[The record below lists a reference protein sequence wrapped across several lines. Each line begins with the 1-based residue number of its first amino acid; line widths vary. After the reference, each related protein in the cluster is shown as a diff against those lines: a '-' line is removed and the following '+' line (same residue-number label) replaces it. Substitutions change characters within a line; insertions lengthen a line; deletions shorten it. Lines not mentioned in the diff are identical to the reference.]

1 MTNRNQ
7 DSNCSSFNN
16 KTMFDDFNGFVGG
29 RRNSFSGKS
38 NMPINWSNAKGMSK
52 APKKSVVPI
61 KNTGLSTGNCGS
73 MEVTCPD
80 GSYHRVNITNC
91 SSGDCDKCFAMV
103 TASVCKKGGSRK
115 QKNTMTR
122 KPEAKN
128 FTGMG
133 STFPKGSGSYF
144 DGNNRMRQGRA
155 MDNGGLRLR

>member
-1 MTNRNQ
+1 
-7 DSNCSSFNN
+7 
-16 KTMFDDFNGFVGG
+16 
-29 RRNSFSGKS
+29 
-38 NMPINWSNAKGMSK
+38 
-52 APKKSVVPI
+52 
-61 KNTGLSTGNCGS
+61 

-80 GSYHRVNITNC
+80 GSYHKVNVTNC
-91 SSGDCDKCFAMV
+91 TSGDCDKCFAMV

-122 KPEAKN
+122 KPETKN